1 MVTRAGLQG
10 DRGRAAWKQGQGCMM
25 TEAGLH
31 GNRGRAR
38 VMTGAGMGKAPHFD
52 GKIMHTV

>member
-31 GNRGRAR
+31 GNRGRA
-38 VMTGAGMGKAPHFD
+38 AW
-52 GKIMHTV
+52 